1 MPMKFTKSFVGVSL
15 LVVAGF
21 FLGFITHYSNDY
33 YEISKN
39 LDIFGK
45 LFRDVNTMY
54 VDDTDPEKL
63 IRTGI
68 DAMLESLDPYTTFI
82 SEEESDQ
89 VRFLTKGEYGG
100 IGALVGKRK
109 GRILIIEPY
118 EDFPAD
124 EAGIKAGD
132 QLLKVED
139 SLITED
145 MTIADVRD
153 LLRGKKGTEVDITV
167 LRNGAETALRVKRDR
182 IKIPNVPYFGFV
194 REDVGYISLEGFT
207 ENASQ
212 EVIKALDQLK
222 ATSKELKGVMLDL
235 RGNTGG
241 RLDEAIHVSNV
252 FIPQNEAIVE
262 TRGRIDGSQR
272 KLYTR
277 RQATDSQIPLVV
289 LVDGRSASA
298 SEIVAGAIQD
308 LDRGVIV
315 GQKSFGKGLVQD
327 IRPLSYNAQLK
338 ITTAKYY
345 TPSGRCIQ
353 AINYRERD
361 ANGKAMR
368 IPDSLRNTFNTRNG
382 REVKDGGGISPDLFI
397 ESPESIP
404 LLASIIGEGL
414 IFDFA
419 TQYASSHSEL
429 SAPKSFHVDE
439 ALFAEFKDFVQQ
451 KNLSLRT
458 PLDSKLEEITE
469 DLKEEGYYDSLTDE
483 LTTLSKAIENK
494 KAKDLD
500 ALRGEISL
508 MLEQEIAKRYYYK
521 QGIVEVSFDDDPE
534 ILAGLEVL
542 DDAARYK
549 EILRK

>member
-1 MPMKFTKSFVGVSL
+1 MKFTKSFVGVSL
-15 LVVAGF
+15 LLVAGF
-21 FLGFITHYSNDY
+21 FMGFVTHYSNDY

-118 EDFPAD
+118 EDYPAD

-132 QLLKVED
+132 QLIKVKD
-139 SLITED
+139 SVITPE

-167 LRNGAETALRVKRDR
+167 LRNGAETQLRVRRDR
-182 IKIPNVPYFGFV
+182 IKIPNVPYYGFV
-194 REDVGYISLEGFT
+194 REDVGYIALEGFT
-207 ENASQ
+207 QDASQ
-212 EVIKALDQLK
+212 ELIKALEQLK
-222 ATSKELKGVMLDL
+222 ATSKDLKGVMLDL

-241 RLDEAIHVSNV
+241 RLDEAIYVSNV
-252 FIPQNEAIVE
+252 FIRQNEAIVE
-262 TRGRIDGSQR
+262 TRGRVEGSQR
-272 KLYTR
+272 KLFTR
-277 RQATDSQIPLVV
+277 RPATDTEIPLVV
-289 LVDGRSASA
+289 LIDGRSASA

-368 IPDSLRNTFNTRNG
+368 IPDSLRNTFATRNG
-382 REVKDGGGISPDLFI
+382 REVKDGGGISPDISI
-397 ESPESIP
+397 ESPDSQP
-404 LLASIIGEGL
+404 LLAAIISEGL

-419 TQYASSHSEL
+419 TQYAAGHSEL
-429 SAPKSFHVDE
+429 TAPKSFHVDD
-439 ALFAEFKDFVQQ
+439 AIFSEFKSFVRT
-451 KNLSLRT
+451 KDLSLQT

-469 DLKEEGYYDSLTDE
+469 DLKEEGYYASLTDE
-483 LTTLSKAIENK
+483 LATLEKAIQEK
-494 KAKDLD
+494 KSRDLGD
-500 ALRGEISL
+500 LQGEISL

-534 ILAGLEVL
+534 ILAGLAVL
-542 DDAARYK
+542 DEPNRYK
-549 EILRK
+549 EILQK

>member
-1 MPMKFTKSFVGVSL
+1 MKLTKSIVGISL
-15 LVVAGF
+15 LVLSGF
-21 FLGFITHYSNDY
+21 GMGFITHYSNDY

-54 VDDTDPEKL
+54 VDETDPEKL

-118 EDFPAD
+118 EDSPAD
-124 EAGIKAGD
+124 EAGIKVGD
-132 QLLKVED
+132 QLIKVKD
-139 SLITED
+139 TPITEE

-153 LLRGKKGTEVDITV
+153 LLRGKKGTEVSITV
-167 LRNGAETALRVKRDR
+167 MRGGQAKELRVKRDR
-182 IKIPNVPYFGFV
+182 IKIPNVPYSGMV
-194 REDVGYISLEGFT
+194 SEDIGYIALEGFT
-207 ENASQ
+207 ENASL
-212 EVIKALDQLK
+212 EVSSSLEWLK
-222 ATSKELKGVMLDL
+222 RQAPSGLKGVILDL
-235 RGNTGG
+235 RGNVGG

-252 FIPQNEAIVE
+252 FIPQQEAIVE
-262 TRGRIDGSQR
+262 TRGRMEGSR
-272 KLYTR
+272 RVLSTR
-277 RQATDSQIPLVV
+277 RKATDEEIPLAV
-289 LVDGRSASA
+289 LINGSSASA

-308 LDRGVIV
+308 LDRGVLI

-353 AINYRERD
+353 AINYRDRD
-361 ANGKAMR
+361 SNGRANR
-368 IPDSLRNTFNTRNG
+368 IPDSLRNTYSTRNG
-382 REVKDGGGISPDLFI
+382 RQVKDGGGINPDLPI
-397 ESPESIP
+397 PAPESKP
-404 LLASIIGEGL
+404 LFAAMIQEGL

-419 TQYASSHSEL
+419 TQYAEEHPQMV
-429 SAPKSFHVDE
+429 APKDFHVDDEIFGQFKVFVKNSE
-439 ALFAEFKDFVQQ
+439 A
-451 KNLSLRT
+451 SLIT
-458 PLDSKLEEITE
+458 PLDRKLNSLVE
-469 DLKEEGYYDSLTDE
+469 DLKSEAYYDQVTEELSVLENAIVQNKDKELDE
-483 LTTLSKAIENK
+483 LQS
-494 KAKDLD
+494 D
-500 ALRGEISL
+500 ISL
-508 MLEQEIAKRYYYK
+508 RLEQEIAKRFFYK

-534 ILAGLEVL
+534 ILAAVEVL
-542 DDAARYK
+542 GNTVRYR
-549 EILRK
+549 EILNK